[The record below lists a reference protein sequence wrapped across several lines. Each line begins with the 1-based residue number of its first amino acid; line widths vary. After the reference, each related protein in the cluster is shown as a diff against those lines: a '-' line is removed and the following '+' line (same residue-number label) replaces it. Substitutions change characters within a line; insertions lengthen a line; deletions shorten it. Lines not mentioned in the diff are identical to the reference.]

1 MWLRPLEKRTAHKT
15 AQACFDALEGVR
27 PTCISFDDGKE
38 FTQHV
43 AIAEG
48 TDADADADADV
59 YFARIVLIS
68 VQETKT
74 LMVSFDS
81 IYLNPC
87 A

>member
-15 AQACFDALEGVR
+15 AQACFDALEGVS

-48 TDADADADADV
+48 TDADADADV